1 MYQRHYMCGV
11 SLLLSTVVF
20 LSAGCG
26 KKGPLIYPDML
37 IAQAPKNITLEQTGS
52 ALRISFDMP
61 EKDQSGHKLEDLEA
75 FLIAR
80 RVYRESDSISCKDN
94 FLDLHKIDLVDPSPV
109 FRQGNR
115 IVWVDTDTHRG
126 ERYQYQLKTV
136 QKGGMRGQ
144 AVSTALATV
153 LDPPDPP
160 LLKAHSAFGGFI
172 QIDLTAALQPDT
184 SLTGFSLYRSEG
196 ADVQVKLLASLTNSV
211 SRYEDQSVQRGVVY
225 RYVARMLVK
234 RMDGVIAESEL
245 SAPVSLSVSDDP
257 H

>member
-1 MYQRHYMCGV
+1 MFQRPYVRGV
-11 SLLLSTVVF
+11 GLLLSSVVF
-20 LSAGCG
+20 LTAGCG

-37 IAQAPKNITLEQTGS
+37 IAQPPKHITLEQSGS
-52 ALRISFDMP
+52 ALRISFDLP
-61 EKDQSGHKLEDLEA
+61 EKDLSGRKLDDLEA
-75 FLIAR
+75 LLIAR
-80 RVYRESDSISCKDN
+80 RVYRDSDSVSCQDK
-94 FLDLHKIDLVDPSPV
+94 FLDLHKIDLGSPASAP
-109 FRQGNR
+109 RQGNR
-115 IVWVDTDTHRG
+115 IVWVDTDIHRG
-126 ERYQYQLKTV
+126 ERYQYQVKTV
-136 QKGGMRGQ
+136 QKGGISGQ
-144 AVSTALATV
+144 PVSTALARV
-153 LDPPDPP
+153 LTPPDSP
-160 LLKAHSAFGGFI
+160 LLKAHSVFGGFI